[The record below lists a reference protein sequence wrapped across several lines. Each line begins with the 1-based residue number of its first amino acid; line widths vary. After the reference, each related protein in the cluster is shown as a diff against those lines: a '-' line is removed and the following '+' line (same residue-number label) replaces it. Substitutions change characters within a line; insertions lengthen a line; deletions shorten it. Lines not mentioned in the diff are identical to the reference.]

1 MFFVSGTISL
11 KVKTAG
17 NQPARAVHR
26 VLWCH
31 FHFPEVADVDVM
43 LNKLAATRSLWVA
56 FVSTVVIT
64 IAFQVVT
71 SIWGISFID
80 ALSDPAEVRQAIS
93 DMTRDQRAF
102 HAWITATLDVA
113 YPLAYGALFV
123 GSAYAFYGRLGR
135 YIAIPLLLVVP
146 IDLLEGVVQVLALTD
161 VADLIDA
168 KAVLTPLK
176 FILFLLGLATMVIG
190 WALWLFSRLRNSQGS
205 R

>member
-1 MFFVSGTISL
+1 
-11 KVKTAG
+11 
-17 NQPARAVHR
+17 
-26 VLWCH
+26 
-31 FHFPEVADVDVM
+31 M

-102 HAWITATLDVA
+102 HARITATLDVA

-146 IDLLEGVVQVLALTD
+146 TDLLEGVVQVLALTD
-161 VADLIDA
+161 IADLIDA